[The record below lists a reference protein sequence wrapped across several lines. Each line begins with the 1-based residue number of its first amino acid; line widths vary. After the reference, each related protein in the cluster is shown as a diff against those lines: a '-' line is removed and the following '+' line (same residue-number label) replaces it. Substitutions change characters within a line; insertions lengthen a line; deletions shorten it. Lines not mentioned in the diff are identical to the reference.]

1 MRLLRVALNFLRVK
15 RASNPEVNPI
25 GLGDPPIRPQS
36 AELHRSFR
44 IITKRRLKVVVS
56 GAAYVAARATHLI
69 CRVMGYPAKQKLV
82 ILYYHAVNSEF
93 RENFARQLDILKA
106 YYDIVSADND
116 RITESSRPSVA
127 ITFDDAF
134 ESVLDNA
141 LPELK
146 SRCMPAT
153 IFVPAGVLGRQPAWD
168 MEDGCADRGEI
179 VASADALLAAA
190 SDLIQFG
197 AHTLTHPHL
206 LRISAEE
213 ARREI
218 GDCRQQMRDIFGM
231 EIDTLSF
238 PYGEYSSAIVELCR
252 EAGYRRVFNSVPATL
267 DPASAE
273 FVRGR
278 ILVEASDG
286 PLEFSLKIS
295 GAYSWM
301 GYYSNIR
308 QAFRNGHRIA

>member
-1 MRLLRVALNFLRVK
+1 
-15 RASNPEVNPI
+15 
-25 GLGDPPIRPQS
+25 
-36 AELHRSFR
+36 
-44 IITKRRLKVVVS
+44 
-56 GAAYVAARATHLI
+56 
-69 CRVMGYPAKQKLV
+69 
-82 ILYYHAVNSEF
+82 
-93 RENFARQLDILKA
+93 
-106 YYDIVSADND
+106 
-116 RITESSRPSVA
+116 
-127 ITFDDAF
+127 
-134 ESVLDNA
+134 
-141 LPELK
+141 
-146 SRCMPAT
+146 
-153 IFVPAGVLGRQPAWD
+153 
-168 MEDGCADRGEI
+168 
-179 VASADALLAAA
+179 
-190 SDLIQFG
+190 
-197 AHTLTHPHL
+197 
-206 LRISAEE
+206 
-213 ARREI
+213 
-218 GDCRQQMRDIFGM
+218 MRDIFGM